1 MDIRFAQRFSLK
13 MNVGEMVMITATTD
27 DEGSLGDR
35 FFCHQDR
42 GLKKQRIL
50 IIRVVDSGQ
59 SAASLAR

>member
-1 MDIRFAQRFSLK
+1 MERALTALGAT
-13 MNVGEMVMITATTD
+13 VHTATTD